1 MDPYIFREYDIR
13 GRVGKDLTDETVDL
27 IGKGFSVYLIERG
40 VKRISIGGD
49 VRLSSARFV
58 DILCR
63 SVTGCGIDVVQI
75 GTIPTPVSYFSLF
88 HLDVGGSI
96 MVTGSHNPAEFN
108 GFKLGVG
115 ETTIYGDEI
124 RKVRDLIQKGVFSV
138 GVGKIVTY
146 DIISPYLD
154 YLKKQFMFSKRLKI
168 VVDAGNGAAALFVP
182 SLLKALGHDIVELY
196 CTVDGHFPNHHP
208 DPTVEENLTDLKRK
222 VVETGAD
229 IGVAY
234 DGDADRIGVVDD
246 EGRVLWGDY
255 LLLLYAQDILRKT
268 PGQKII
274 FEVKCSQ
281 GLVEGIEQAGGE
293 PVMWKTGHSLLK
305 SKMKETH
312 APLAGEM
319 SGHMFF
325 ADRYFGY
332 DDAIY
337 ATLRLMEI
345 LIREEKPLS
354 ILRRALP
361 QYHSTPEMRVECKDD
376 EEKFKIARQA
386 IDYFSAHYK
395 ALTIDGVRILFGDGW
410 GLIRAS
416 NTQPILVLRFEAKTP
431 ERLAE
436 IRQLVIGKL
445 KEFGNVSV

>member
-168 VVDAGNGAAALFVP
+168 VV
-182 SLLKALGHDIVELY
+182 KA
-196 CTVDGHFPNHHP
+196 TV
-208 DPTVEENLTDLKRK
+208 L
-222 VVETGAD
+222 
-229 IGVAY
+229 
-234 DGDADRIGVVDD
+234 
-246 EGRVLWGDY
+246 
-255 LLLLYAQDILRKT
+255 
-268 PGQKII
+268 
-274 FEVKCSQ
+274 
-281 GLVEGIEQAGGE
+281 
-293 PVMWKTGHSLLK
+293 
-305 SKMKETH
+305 
-312 APLAGEM
+312 
-319 SGHMFF
+319 
-325 ADRYFGY
+325 
-332 DDAIY
+332 
-337 ATLRLMEI
+337 
-345 LIREEKPLS
+345 
-354 ILRRALP
+354 
-361 QYHSTPEMRVECKDD
+361 
-376 EEKFKIARQA
+376 
-386 IDYFSAHYK
+386 
-395 ALTIDGVRILFGDGW
+395 
-410 GLIRAS
+410 
-416 NTQPILVLRFEAKTP
+416 
-431 ERLAE
+431 
-436 IRQLVIGKL
+436 
-445 KEFGNVSV
+445 